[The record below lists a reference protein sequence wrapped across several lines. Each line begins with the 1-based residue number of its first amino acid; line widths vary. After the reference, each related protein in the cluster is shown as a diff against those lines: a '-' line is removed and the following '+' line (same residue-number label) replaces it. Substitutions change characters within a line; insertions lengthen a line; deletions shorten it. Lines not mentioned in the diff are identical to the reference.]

1 MKNFIEV
8 HVGNETY
15 AINTAL
21 IECFTNKAIYMMDEP
36 EHPWYVMETY
46 EEIKRKIKSAKE

>member
-8 HVGNETY
+8 HVGKETY

-21 IECFTNKAIYMMDEP
+21 IECFTGKAIYMSDEP

-46 EEIKRKIKSAKE
+46 EEIKQK